1 MSTQAIWQHI
11 GITWSGVVGV
21 IIATTVLYV
30 LFTSLL
36 RRVGPRLMAG
46 GSTLSTALLTVLGAL
61 CARAMLGDSP
71 TLFGAVTALATLFVL
86 EAALGSLGRLSPL
99 KRAPVSTPNA
109 HDSSSVTARC
119 TPQRSQRGASANP
132 RCGHAY
138 APPACAI
145 ATRFG
150 SSSSRATAAS
160 PWSAAARASTPNSS
174 SAWPVLSRWN
184 VLSEQDA
191 GGSAPTSHNPLVLAV
206 SGMPSGRVR
215 LSS

>member
-99 KRAPVSTPNA
+99 KRAPRFHPKR
-109 HDSSSVTARC
+109 ARLVI
-119 TPQRSQRGASANP
+119 RDGEV
-132 RCGHAY
+132 Y
-138 APPACAI
+138 
-145 ATRFG
+145 
-150 SSSSRATAAS
+150 
-160 PWSAAARASTPNSS
+160 AAALAARG
-174 SAWPVLSRWN
+174 
-184 VLSEQDA
+184 LSEPALWARLRTA
-191 GGSAPTSHNPLVLAV
+191 GVRH
-206 SGMPSGRVR
+206 RDEVR
-215 LSS
+215 LVILEGNGSLTVVRRGESIDPELLVGVAGAESLERPE